1 MAKLLAYNATMV
13 ERVDCTDALA
23 VFRIRPDKLPR
34 KQPWFSAGQ
43 YCVLGL
49 NNVEKPELGSVQR
62 PMSIA
67 SPPEI
72 DEPIEFYIRRIDR
85 PQSANPL
92 THLLWRLEKDD
103 RIYMRA
109 VAAGVFT
116 IKDTVGPDDPRIRVM
131 VASGTGVAPFISMVR
146 SEVARNPDADLAKW
160 VLLHGV
166 SRPADLTYR
175 NELRQ
180 LSASNHL
187 NYWGTIS
194 RGSEAPD
201 WTGDVGRVESFF
213 DPIRLSD
220 LEERLGLPAA
230 GFTPSN
236 VVVFVCGL
244 TGTITNTIISLIDR
258 AFVPGSE
265 PIRRALGVPPS
276 AKTSLFFEDYAA
288 EPVLTLDDPAVIEP
302 LRSRM
307 QDALAKL

>member
-13 ERVDCTDALA
+13 ERVDLTDALA
-23 VFRIRPDKLPR
+23 VFRIRPDRLPEKR
-34 KQPWFSAGQ
+34 PWFTAGQ

-49 NNVEKPELGSVQR
+49 NNVEQPELGSVQR

-72 DEPIEFYIRRIDR
+72 DDPIEFYIRRIDR

-103 RIYMRA
+103 RMYMRA
-109 VAAGVFT
+109 AAAGVFT
-116 IKDTVGPDDPRIRVM
+116 IKDTVGSDDPRIRVM
-131 VASGTGVAPFISMVR
+131 VAAGTGIAPFISMVR
-146 SEVARNPDADLAKW
+146 SEVARNPNGDLSKW
-160 VLLHGV
+160 ILLHGA
-166 SRPADLTYR
+166 SRPADLSYR
-175 NELRQ
+175 HELRR

-187 NYWGTIS
+187 QYWGTVS
-194 RGSEAPD
+194 RRSEASD

-230 GFTPSN
+230 GFTPSH

-244 TGTITNTIISLIDR
+244 TGTITNTIVSLIDR
-258 AFVPGSE
+258 GFVPGSE

-276 AKTSLFFEDYAA
+276 SKSSLFFEDYSA
-288 EPVLTLDDPAVIEP
+288 EPVLNIGDPAVIEP

-307 QDALAKL
+307 QDALAKA